1 LSVSS
6 VSELGRIPWYSEPC
20 SSSLTTTYSSGSSNQ
35 LGERKV
41 VTTDLHGRCTKSHT
55 GTSASSPMAAGIV
68 ALTLEA
74 NPELTWRD
82 VQHIIVR
89 TSLPRGNL
97 KAEDWD
103 INSVGLEFSHSYG
116 FGLMDAGAMVR
127 LAKNWEPVPIQ
138 HICTTEPGQSGVNP
152 NSQIVIKPQTE
163 TRVSLDASNCD
174 RVKFLEHLHLFIDLT
189 SGAKRG
195 DLSVTLI
202 SPAGTTST
210 LLAPRPFDEF
220 RTGFSL
226 FRNWPMMSVHFWGE
240 PVLNPELGGDWT
252 MIIGN
257 NGDKPCVL
265 NDWQLSFYGTAF
277 DPQPGVPVVQPPV
290 LVDVAEDDDAEDV
303 GDDEPLNSVDD
314 VEFIQ
319 DDSNVELFD
328 LENVE
333 EVTVPFDLSEKL
345 EILNERR
352 TE

>member
-1 LSVSS
+1 MFHLKQFD
-6 VSELGRIPWYSEPC
+6 IPF
-20 SSSLTTTYSSGSSNQ
+20 Q
-35 LGERKV
+35 
-41 VTTDLHGRCTKSHT
+41 
-55 GTSASSPMAAGIV
+55 
-68 ALTLEA
+68 
-74 NPELTWRD
+74 
-82 VQHIIVR
+82 
-89 TSLPRGNL
+89 
-97 KAEDWD
+97 AEDWS

-152 NSQIVIKPQTE
+152 NRQIVVKPQTE

-240 PVLNPELGGDWT
+240 PVLNPELGGNWT

-257 NGDKPCVL
+257 NGDKPC
-265 NDWQLSFYGTAF
+265 F
-277 DPQPGVPVVQPPV
+277 
-290 LVDVAEDDDAEDV
+290 
-303 GDDEPLNSVDD
+303 
-314 VEFIQ
+314 
-319 DDSNVELFD
+319 
-328 LENVE
+328 
-333 EVTVPFDLSEKL
+333 
-345 EILNERR
+345 
-352 TE
+352 

>member
-1 LSVSS
+1 MIGKFYCHAISDKDKTIKHFLVLNHVISN
-6 VSELGRIPWYSEPC
+6 EMIFLINIIRYSFF
-20 SSSLTTTYSSGSSNQ
+20 Q
-35 LGERKV
+35 
-41 VTTDLHGRCTKSHT
+41 
-55 GTSASSPMAAGIV
+55 
-68 ALTLEA
+68 
-74 NPELTWRD
+74 
-82 VQHIIVR
+82 
-89 TSLPRGNL
+89 
-97 KAEDWD
+97 AEDWS

-127 LAKNWEPVPIQ
+127 LAKTWEPVPIQ

-152 NSQIVIKPQTE
+152 NSQIVVKPQTE

-277 DPQPGVPVVQPPV
+277 DPQPGVPVVGVQTPV
-290 LVDVAEDDDAEDV
+290 LVDVAKDDDAEDV
-303 GDDEPLNSVDD
+303 GDDNLSTMLMMLNSLNLKMLRKLLFLLTIQRNLKYSTNDELNNICIIINFLMVTIFRIR
-314 VEFIQ
+314 FI
-319 DDSNVELFD
+319 SM
-328 LENVE
+328 
-333 EVTVPFDLSEKL
+333 LS
-345 EILNERR
+345 
-352 TE
+352 